1 MALMGAFIDGEKVVK
16 LGKPFMTRLGH
27 HMSDMIRDET
37 MIKGQNVHG
46 HKFKPLSEPYA
57 TRKAAGKFRRQSER
71 SSRPNLVLTG
81 DMMQDLQVRRVTK
94 SKVWIGWTAVE
105 SGKIQGNA
113 DRGRAVTLP
122 SRPVSKTVETSALN
136 RMKRQIELN
145 IRRNASGK
153 KLTINMGKK

>member
-1 MALMGAFIDGEKVVK
+1 MIGAFIDGEKVVN

-81 DMMQDLQVRRVTK
+81 DMMQDLQPRRVTK

-113 DRGRAVTLP
+113 DRGRAVTL
-122 SRPVSKTVETSALN
+122 SSKAVSDTVLASAMNRMNRQIALN
-136 RMKRQIELN
+136 IKKHG
-145 IRRNASGK
+145 SGK
-153 KLTINMGKK
+153 KLQIRLGK